1 MKKILIKTLSERASE
16 TRQQKMIL
24 FSLTLIKIIFPVT
37 QLAVYKECVIF
48 VVCKMVLCAILHDL
62 CACGLKLTRFF
73 CVVQFNSDFFGNL
86 GIKSEMQYYYSAYM

>member
-1 MKKILIKTLSERASE
+1 MKFFLIKTLSEGASE

-48 VVCKMVLCAILHDL
+48 VVCKMVY
-62 CACGLKLTRFF
+62 
-73 CVVQFNSDFFGNL
+73 V
-86 GIKSEMQYYYSAYM
+86 QYYMISMHVDKN

>member
-1 MKKILIKTLSERASE
+1 
-16 TRQQKMIL
+16 MIL
-24 FSLTLIKIIFPVT
+24 FSLTLNKIIFPVT

-73 CVVQFNSDFFGNL
+73 CVVQLIFNSDFFGNPE
-86 GIKSEMQYYYSAYM
+86 IKSEMQYYYSAYM